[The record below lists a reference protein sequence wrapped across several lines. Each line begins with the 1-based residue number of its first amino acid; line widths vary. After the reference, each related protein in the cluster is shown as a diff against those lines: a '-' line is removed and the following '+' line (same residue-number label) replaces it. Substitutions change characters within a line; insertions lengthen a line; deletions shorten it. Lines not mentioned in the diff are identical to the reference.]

1 MAAQIIQLNSIKKLS
16 EDARQRIE
24 IKNHG
29 RRLAGLPEYVI
40 KVRACKTCGRL
51 FESVGNTTCSANC

>member
-1 MAAQIIQLNSIKKLS
+1 MTAQIIQLNSIKKLS
-16 EDARQRIE
+16 EDARQRIK
-24 IKNHG
+24 IKNHD
-29 RRLAGLPEYVI
+29 RRSEGLPEYVI